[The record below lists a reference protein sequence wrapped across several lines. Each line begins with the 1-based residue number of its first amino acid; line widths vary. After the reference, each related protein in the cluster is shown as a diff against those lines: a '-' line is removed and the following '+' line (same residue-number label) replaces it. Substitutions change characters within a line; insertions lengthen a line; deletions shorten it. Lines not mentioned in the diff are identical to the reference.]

1 MATTKKTTAV
11 KKTAATAAKK
21 AVKSVA
27 SKVVEAAVTT
37 TAAKVTKT
45 AGKTTKKAAA
55 KKYVYIFF
63 NCNDNKDAHSM
74 NARYNNEVFSDT
86 AAGRKALLQKVKDE
100 VQAGRVN
107 VADRDAVE
115 SAILHGQPTEAS
127 SKIQYGDIERL
138 VVRA

>member
-74 NARYNNEVFSDT
+74 NARYNNEVFADT
-86 AAGRKALLQKVKDE
+86 ASGRKALLAKVEAE
-100 VQAGRVN
+100 VAAGRVN
-107 VADRDAVE
+107 IADKNAVE
-115 SAILHGQPTEAS
+115 YAILKGDPTEAS
-127 SKIQYGDIERL
+127 NKIQYGDIERMIFM
-138 VVRA
+138 A